1 MFVACMVALAFRVD
15 HSPNRRH
22 DQHAP
27 APGRAH
33 RAD

>member
-1 MFVACMVALAFRVD
+1 MMTLAFRVD
-15 HSPNRRH
+15 LSPYRRH
-22 DQHAP
+22 DQHAS